1 VSHISETGTLDE
13 LLIERIMRPVPRDAH
28 IVPVSFPITSFGD
41 PSSARVATLSINPSV
56 IEYTKLFRGHAILPV
71 GAKRLIDR
79 ETLNLGQLE
88 IPSLEQSRAILDGNH
103 AYFRNNPYFQWFKW
117 LQDWVLS
124 PIGASFHDGSAVH
137 LDLVQWATDPVWSK
151 IPDKDV
157 RSKLIADDLPF
168 LKQLLELTNFDALYL
183 NGRTVYETIKKT
195 SLFDVQTEE
204 KVLIG
209 GRPVTFWTGYAANTP
224 FLCWSKFISDYGTT
238 TVQREATSERVRA
251 FTNEIAR

>member
-1 VSHISETGTLDE
+1 
-13 LLIERIMRPVPRDAH
+13 
-28 IVPVSFPITSFGD
+28 
-41 PSSARVATLSINPSV
+41 
-56 IEYTKLFRGHAILPV
+56 LPV

>member
-1 VSHISETGTLDE
+1 
-13 LLIERIMRPVPRDAH
+13 MRPVPRDAH
-28 IVPVSFPITSFGD
+28 VVPVSFPITSFGD
-41 PSSARVATLSINPSV
+41 PRSARVATLSINPSV
-56 IEYTKLFRGHAILPV
+56 IEFTKSDKSHSVLPE
-71 GAKRLIDR
+71 GEKRFVDR
-79 ETLNLGQLE
+79 ETLGLSQFDV
-88 IPSLEQSRAILDGNH
+88 PARAQAEQILAGNH
-103 AYFRNNPYFQWFKW
+103 NYFHAHPYKTWFDW
-117 LQDWVLS
+117 LENHVLS

-151 IPDKDV
+151 IPDKNV
-157 RSKLIADDLPF
+157 RAKLIADDLPF

-238 TVQREATSERVRA
+238 TVQREAISERVRA